1 MIAALALT
9 LSLAL
14 TAAPTPAPASAA
26 AESKATG
33 GALAELEQQQQKL
46 FESVAPGVVFILCGD
61 HFGSGF
67 FVTRD
72 GLILTNA
79 HVVEGKPKVEVVLRD
94 GRRLPGTVVEKAAD
108 KIDLALVQIAVADAP
123 VPARATLADVR
134 IGSWVGSIGH
144 GRGAI
149 WTFNSGMVSN
159 IYPEGA
165 DHPVFQTQIPL
176 NPGNS
181 GGPIFDRQGRV
192 VGIVTAGITD
202 ASAINFGI
210 AMDVA
215 FKSLSRL
222 ASVSDLLI
230 VKAPKGVPVF
240 VDGVMAGT
248 GPRVAVPAVAGKT
261 YEVFS
266 VIEGAMKKATA
277 KFPETREIR
286 AEVAD
291 LTPGPSPASRRGV
304 TWLRE
309 RDRTWTPVP
318 SASRRVARL
327 AASGRGGSHESRRVS
342 RRS

>member
-1 MIAALALT
+1 MSAALGALALACA
-9 LSLAL
+9 LA
-14 TAAPTPAPASAA
+14 AAPAPAVPEA
-26 AESKATG
+26 KGG
-33 GALAELEQQQQKL
+33 GALAELEQQQQRL
-46 FESVAPGVVFILCGD
+46 FESLAPAVVFILCGD

-72 GLILTNA
+72 GLVLTNA

-108 KIDLALVQIAVADAP
+108 RIDLALVQVAVSDAA
-123 VPARATLADVR
+123 VPPRATLAEVR
-134 IGSWVGSIGH
+134 IGSWVGAIGH

-149 WTFNSGMVSN
+149 WTFNTGMVSN

-215 FKSLSRL
+215 FKSLTRL
-222 ASVSDLLI
+222 AAVSDLLL

-248 GPRVAVPAVAGKT
+248 GPRVAVPAVAGRT
-261 YEVFS
+261 YEVFA
-266 VIEGAMKKATA
+266 VIEGAMKKAQA
-277 KFPETREIR
+277 KFPEVREV
-286 AEVAD
+286 E
-291 LTPGPSPASRRGV
+291 LK
-304 TWLRE
+304 
-309 RDRTWTPVP
+309 
-318 SASRRVARL
+318 
-327 AASGRGGSHESRRVS
+327 
-342 RRS
+342 

>member
-1 MIAALALT
+1 VSAALGALALACA
-9 LSLAL
+9 LA
-14 TAAPTPAPASAA
+14 AAPAPAVPEA
-26 AESKATG
+26 KGG
-33 GALAELEQQQQKL
+33 GALAELEQQQQRL
-46 FESVAPGVVFILCGD
+46 FESLAPAVVFILCGD

-72 GLILTNA
+72 GLVLTNA

-108 KIDLALVQIAVADAP
+108 RIDLALVQVAVSDAA
-123 VPARATLADVR
+123 VPPRATLAEVR
-134 IGSWVGSIGH
+134 IGSWVGAIGH

-149 WTFNSGMVSN
+149 WTFNTGMVSN

-215 FKSLSRL
+215 FKSLTRL
-222 ASVSDLLI
+222 AAVSDLLL

-248 GPRVAVPAVAGKT
+248 GPRVAVPAVAGRT
-261 YEVFS
+261 YEVFA
-266 VIEGAMKKATA
+266 VIEGAMKKAQA
-277 KFPETREIR
+277 KFPEVREV
-286 AEVAD
+286 E
-291 LTPGPSPASRRGV
+291 LK
-304 TWLRE
+304 
-309 RDRTWTPVP
+309 
-318 SASRRVARL
+318 
-327 AASGRGGSHESRRVS
+327 
-342 RRS
+342 